1 MQTIGLPKASK
12 PAPETSHGPLD
23 FELGSLC
30 RDFHCRPAS
39 SFPEVIVVLATP
51 LILSTGRRG
60 ATLRQSP
67 RLSGDRRAH
76 FRADF
81 KRRFP
86 MRSIAILAA
95 CAAVSVGTVPMMVYS
110 QADAQT
116 TQSDTKSMWGKDQEG
131 QLEPD
136 QGRRQGAVGQVDGR

>member
-1 MQTIGLPKASK
+1 
-12 PAPETSHGPLD
+12 
-23 FELGSLC
+23 
-30 RDFHCRPAS
+30 
-39 SFPEVIVVLATP
+39 
-51 LILSTGRRG
+51 
-60 ATLRQSP
+60 
-67 RLSGDRRAH
+67 
-76 FRADF
+76 
-81 KRRFP
+81 